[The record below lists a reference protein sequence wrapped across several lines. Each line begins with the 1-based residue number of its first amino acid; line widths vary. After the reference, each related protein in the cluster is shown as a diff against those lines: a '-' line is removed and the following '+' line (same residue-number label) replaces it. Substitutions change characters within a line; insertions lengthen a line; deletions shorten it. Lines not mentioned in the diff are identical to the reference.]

1 MSCLLEQMASAHACK
16 LNREDCFLQ
25 ETQWE
30 PPDEG
35 FLPASE
41 EWLTYA
47 EQQQISHVSDSPQL
61 LDQQADSSLQTHT
74 CTDSLR
80 SINLAS
86 QSSHDTHIM
95 SSCLQA
101 NGSCDDQRPTA
112 ASSHANGLPA
122 VRMESSGMMAGIPAP
137 QGSHIR
143 FADSVH
149 EAEAEQDLQSESQQE
164 AEQELQFE
172 SQQEAQQELNS
183 ESQQEAEQELHL
195 ESQQE
200 AQQELYSEPQQEAEQ
215 ELQSESRQGAEQ
227 TSPPEASASHQQ
239 QDQHSQEQQSD
250 HHALYDNCDKAA
262 TVPSQSGGSH
272 ELSQDAGLVQ
282 AAVQGMMAATI
293 VSSTPTHQALPLSNV
308 VPDTPKPPCQLAA
321 TRQSLAGAPDATT
334 ATGMSDLSVHARPPA
349 VSSSVA
355 EDIPAHPAM
364 RHTPRLSGVLSG
376 AAASEAQPEGT
387 HSLGHRRSDPT
398 DAAAVTSSSNLDN
411 DWLDADAAALD
422 GSDDTANMQLHS
434 ANDVAGITFS
444 SLSDSVQSKRELPRK
459 LWKYWL
465 QRYSLFSRFDE
476 GILMDEEGW
485 YSATPQVIAAHHAA
499 KCR

>member
-1 MSCLLEQMASAHACK
+1 MSCFLEQMASAHACK

-61 LDQQADSSLQTHT
+61 LDQQADSSLQTHM
-74 CTDSLR
+74 CTDSFR

-101 NGSCDDQRPTA
+101 KGSCDDQRPTA
-112 ASSHANGLPA
+112 ASSHADGLPA
-122 VRMESSGMMAGIPAP
+122 VRMESSGMMAGIPSP

-143 FADSVH
+143 FADSDD
-149 EAEAEQDLQSESQQE
+149 EAEAQQDLQSESQQE
-164 AEQELQFE
+164 VQQELQ
-172 SQQEAQQELNS
+172 SM
-183 ESQQEAEQELHL
+183 
-195 ESQQE
+195 SQQE
-200 AQQELYSEPQQEAEQ
+200 AQQELYSESQPEAEQ
-215 ELQSESRQGAEQ
+215 ELQSESYQEAEQ

-239 QDQHSQEQQSD
+239 QESHSQEQQSD
-250 HHALYDNCDKAA
+250 HHALYDNCEKAA
-262 TVPSQSGGSH
+262 TVPSQSGDSR
-272 ELSQDAGLVQ
+272 ELSQGTDLVQ

-293 VSSTPTHQALPLSNV
+293 VSATPTKQALTLSNV
-308 VPDTPKPPCQLAA
+308 VPDTPEPPCQLAA
-321 TRQSLAGAPDATT
+321 IRHDLAAAPDATT
-334 ATGMSDLSVHARPPA
+334 ATGMSDLSVHATRQPA
-349 VSSSVA
+349 VSPSVA
-355 EDIPAHPAM
+355 EDMRAHLAVPL
-364 RHTPRLSGVLSG
+364 TPQPSDALPS
-376 AAASEAQPEGT
+376 ADAEAQPEGT
-387 HSLGHRRSDPT
+387 HSSGHRPSGPT
-398 DAAAVTSSSNLDN
+398 DGAAVTSSSNLDN
-411 DWLDADAAALD
+411 ACLDTDAAALD
-422 GSDDTANMQLHS
+422 GSDNMANMDLDRGHE
-434 ANDVAGITFS
+434 VAGITFS